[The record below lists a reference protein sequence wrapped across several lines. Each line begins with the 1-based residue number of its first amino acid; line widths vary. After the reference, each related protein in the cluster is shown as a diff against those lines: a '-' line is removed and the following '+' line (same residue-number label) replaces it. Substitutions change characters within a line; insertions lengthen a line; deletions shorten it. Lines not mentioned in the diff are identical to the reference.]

1 MCMQYG
7 DYGNRK
13 SNRGGFDCSH
23 CLRID
28 ILCHGDTTETGIIH
42 VSEPD
47 YAVSKDRQF
56 YTYEDAVQM
65 QRETRK

>member
-1 MCMQYG
+1 MPFECACNMG
-7 DYGNRK
+7 IMETEK

-42 VSEPD
+42 VTEPD
-47 YAVSKDRQF
+47 YAVSKRP
-56 YTYEDAVQM
+56 AVLYL
-65 QRETRK
+65 